1 MDELVKQAA
10 AALGYPETMVERS
23 ALARAK
29 ADGVSVEDV
38 LAAWAGGGEIVA
50 GAGGGAAEPAAT
62 EGHAPEGAP
71 APPEPSLG
79 PVVEVL
85 EGEAPPEDTVD
96 VEEDE
101 ATDEEVVEEE
111 RPRASSGIPRWLAA
125 TFVVIP
131 TVAFLYAVF
140 LPNGPGCGDGAQLAV
155 DPVTGLAVGCDGAPY
170 GDEEVNFF
178 AVGEVVYSRC
188 AACHGADGQGGGNF
202 PVLAG
207 GAVLATFPQDSCG
220 VHVEW
225 VRLGTVGWPEAT
237 YGANATAV
245 GSSGAQMP
253 GFGNALTEEE
263 LRSVVLYER
272 VAFGGQTVE
281 AAIADCAPEGTPEE
295 PPVEAAGE

>member
-1 MDELVKQAA
+1 MDELLKQAA
-10 AALGYPETMVERS
+10 EALGYPETMVERS

-50 GAGGGAAEPAAT
+50 GASGGAAEPAAT
-62 EGHAPEGAP
+62 EGDTPDEAP
-71 APPEPSLG
+71 AAPEPSSS
-79 PVVEVL
+79 PAVEVL
-85 EGEAPPEDTVD
+85 EGEAPPEEAAEPEGGEAPAA
-96 VEEDE
+96 EE
-101 ATDEEVVEEE
+101 EEE

-125 TFVVIP
+125 TFVIIP

-155 DPVTGLAVGCDGAPY
+155 DPVTGMAVSCDGSPY
-170 GDEEVNFF
+170 GIDEVDFF
-178 AVGEVVYSRC
+178 AIGEQIFSQC
-188 AACHGADGQGGGNF
+188 EACHGADGQGGGNF

-207 GAVLATFPQDSCG
+207 GSVLATFPQDSCG
-220 VHVEW
+220 DQVEW
-225 VRLGTVGWPEAT
+225 VRLGTAGWPDAT
-237 YGANATAV
+237 YGANATTV

-272 VAFGGQTVE
+272 VRFGGQSVE
-281 AAIADCAPEGTPEE
+281 AAIADCAPDGPPEE

>member
-1 MDELVKQAA
+1 MDELLKQAA

-29 ADGVSVEDV
+29 ADGVSVEEV

-50 GAGGGAAEPAAT
+50 GAGGDTAEPAAAASD
-62 EGHAPEGAP
+62 APEAAP
-71 APPEPSLG
+71 APPEPASG

-85 EGEAPPEDTVD
+85 EGEAPPDAAVEA
-96 VEEDE
+96 EEDE
-101 ATDEEVVEEE
+101 APDEEEVEEE

-170 GDEEVNFF
+170 GVDEVDLF
-178 AVGEVVYSRC
+178 AIGEVVYSRC

-220 VHVEW
+220 DHVEW
-225 VRLGTVGWPEAT
+225 VRLGTAGWPEAT
-237 YGANATAV
+237 YGANATSV

-272 VAFGGQTVE
+272 VAFGGQAVE
-281 AAIADCAPEGTPEE
+281 AAIADCAPDGPPGE